1 VRRRSVRL
9 LRGKRARL
17 ISFELSFAFLLPL
30 SLSLCVCVCIY
41 IYMTCS
47 RSLFFFFLFFVFSV
61 NQVSGCEQNFTTHI
75 FALRSA
81 VHQTTPSTGS
91 FLPLSLSQEGERV
104 GGDSAFRPERA
115 VLAHSRLF
123 LRETSRRVRVLRRTI
138 TVKAF
143 YSGLPFTAVDVR
155 VRACRFIIT
164 FEGRRRRC
172 VCASACG
179 GERRDERD
187 IFF

>member
-1 VRRRSVRL
+1 M
-9 LRGKRARL
+9 
-17 ISFELSFAFLLPL
+17 FAFSLL
-30 SLSLCVCVCIY
+30 SS
-41 IYMTCS
+41 
-47 RSLFFFFLFFVFSV
+47 FFFFFSV

-91 FLPLSLSQEGERV
+91 FLPLSLSFLKELER
-104 GGDSAFRPERA
+104 E
-115 VLAHSRLF
+115 SRRGFGVSSGTCSSCTFPCLF

-155 VRACRFIIT
+155 VRVCRFIISALSRDDDDDAFARPRAAVKDAMNAT
-164 FEGRRRRC
+164 F
-172 VCASACG
+172 
-179 GERRDERD
+179 
-187 IFF
+187 FFNVLDNKLSRKD